1 MDANLVNSREIKS
14 SLLSIYEL
22 LRKEMIEEFV
32 RQGHDVTGSLINS
45 IEEKIIESTVF
56 TRLDVEYN
64 FYGRFVD
71 TGRKAG
77 VKRVPIE
84 ALEEWIRLKGFE
96 SDAKKIRGIAFAIQ
110 KTIFEKGISQPQ
122 SWNGENT
129 KGWQTKV
136 LEKNIEKIES
146 KIEKAIENTFDLII
160 TNIIREIEYRNK
172 QN

>member
-1 MDANLVNSREIKS
+1 MDANLVNSREIKG

-136 LEKNIEKIES
+136 LERNTEKIES
-146 KIEKAIENTFDLII
+146 KVQKAIEDTFDLII

>member
-1 MDANLVNSREIKS
+1 MDANLVNSREIKG

-22 LRKEMIEEFV
+22 LRKEMVEEFI

-45 IEEKIIESTVF
+45 IEERIIESTVF

-136 LEKNIEKIES
+136 LERNTEKIES
-146 KIEKAIENTFDLII
+146 KVQQAIEDTFDLII

>member
-136 LEKNIEKIES
+136 LERNTEKIES
-146 KIEKAIENTFDLII
+146 KVEKAIEDTFDLII

>member
-1 MDANLVNSREIKS
+1 MDANLVSSREIKG

-22 LRKEMIEEFV
+22 LRKEMVEEFV

-84 ALEEWIRLKGFE
+84 ALEEWIKLKNFQIE
-96 SDAKKIRGIAFAIQ
+96 AEKIRGVAFAIQ

-122 SWNGENT
+122 SWDGENT

-136 LEKNIEKIES
+136 LERNTEKIED
-146 KIEKAIENTFDLII
+146 KVQKAISDTFDLII
-160 TNIIREIEYRNK
+160 TNVIRDIQYRNK

>member
-1 MDANLVNSREIKS
+1 MDANLVNSREIKG

-77 VKRVPIE
+77 VKRIPIE

-136 LEKNIEKIES
+136 LERNTEKIES
-146 KIEKAIENTFDLII
+146 KVQKAIEDTFDLII